1 MVSALARKILASARS
16 EPAVMARGPGL
27 VILAL
32 CLLGGGALSLA
43 MGTDRNW
50 DLRNYHVYG
59 PYAWLQGR
67 MFVDL
72 APAQVQSFFNP
83 TLYIPHQALFFA
95 LQSMP
100 RFFAFLMGL
109 PAGLFGFLMLRIAWD
124 HAAQIQGPG
133 PLAWAAAAIAG
144 AMGLTGAAVLP
155 GVGLSSFDVLVAAPL
170 ALAYWLVLREALRR
184 DAGQKLRMRPII
196 IAGATAGLAVGLK
209 LTALPFAAAI
219 GLMILAL
226 LGLRA
231 AIMGGLAMSA
241 GFLLGFAPFAWHLW
255 QATGNPVFPLYNN
268 VFRSPEWL
276 PQHFA
281 DERFLPRSW
290 VQGIFYPFW
299 WLTTRSGLVT
309 ELQMRDP
316 RMALGY
322 LAWVVLAV
330 LLIARRRFAGARAL
344 WLALGV
350 SAISYA
356 VWAGMFGIYRYI
368 VFLEALAA
376 TVIMLA
382 LILIL
387 PRRPV
392 VSLACFAALTAVAIP
407 VTVHPNWGH
416 GRHGARIMDV
426 ATMPV
431 RPGDL
436 VVSVDDSPM
445 AYLVPLM
452 PPDIRAIGLASN
464 FVRPDQDHGLMR
476 RIRAAIQQ
484 HADGAIWAVAEGST
498 PPAKRDRVLAAYNL
512 ELGGGCML
520 VRSSFE
526 PAGHQFCP
534 VRKRS

>member
-1 MVSALARKILASARS
+1 MVSAAARKIFASARGG
-16 EPAVMARGPGL
+16 VGDLTRGPRL

-32 CLLGGGALSLA
+32 CILGGGLLSVA

-59 PYAWLQGR
+59 PYAWLHGR
-67 MFVDL
+67 IFLDL

-95 LQSMP
+95 LQGAP
-100 RFFAFLMGL
+100 RVFAFLMGL
-109 PAGLFGFLMLRIAWD
+109 PAGLFAFLMLRIAWD

-133 PLAWAAAAIAG
+133 PVAWAAAVIAG

-155 GVGLSSFDVLVAAPL
+155 GVGLSSFDVLVAVPV
-170 ALAYWLVLREALRR
+170 ALAYWIVLRETIRR
-184 DAGQKLRMRPII
+184 DTGQQPRLRPLM

-209 LTALPFAAAI
+209 LTALPFVAAI
-219 GLMILAL
+219 GLMILVL

-231 AIMGGLAMSA
+231 AIAAGLAVAA
-241 GFLLGFAPFAWHLW
+241 GFLLGFGPFAWHLW
-255 QATGNPVFPLYNN
+255 QATGNPIFPIYNN
-268 VFRSPEWL
+268 LFRSPEWL

-290 VQGIFYPFW
+290 LQGIFYPFW
-299 WLTTRSGLVT
+299 WLTTNSNLVT

-330 LLIARRRFAGARAL
+330 LLVGQRRFAGARGL

-350 SAISYA
+350 SALSYA
-356 VWAGMFGIYRYI
+356 VWARMFGIYRYI

-376 TVIMLA
+376 VLVMLA
-382 LILIL
+382 LIFAL
-387 PRRPV
+387 RQRPV
-392 VSLACFAALTAVAIP
+392 LGLLGFAALTAVAIP

-416 GRHGARIMDV
+416 GRHGTRILDV
-426 ATMPV
+426 EAMPV

-436 VVSVDDSPM
+436 VVSVDDAPM

-464 FVRPDQDHGLMR
+464 FVRPGHDHGMMR
-476 RIRAAIQQ
+476 RIRAAIAE
-484 HADGAIWAVAEGST
+484 HGDGAIWSVGEGST
-498 PPAKRDRVLAAYNL
+498 PPATRDRVLAAYNL
-512 ELGGGCML
+512 ELDGACIML
-520 VRSSFE
+520 RSSFE